1 LAAPVTI
8 PSLAS
13 YFKELGVGNGWEM
26 AFVVIGGL
34 GFIWMAFW
42 VFMYSKPN
50 QSKHVNKAELVYIE
64 QDNETEEAPKKD
76 AHGEELKMSFAQ
88 CFKYKQTWAFAFGKF
103 MTDGVWWFF
112 LFWTPAY
119 ISDVYHLPSDNPT
132 AQLLIFV
139 LYAITMLSIVGGWL
153 PTFFVDKKGMNPYAG
168 RMRAMLIFAFF
179 PLLALF
185 AQPLGEYSYWFPVII
200 IGIAGAAHQAWSANI
215 FSTVGDMF
223 PKTAIATITGIGG
236 MVSVHSL
243 LIKVPVC
250 SSLLP
255 EIQT

>member
-1 LAAPVTI
+1 
-8 PSLAS
+8 
-13 YFKELGVGNGWEM
+13 
-26 AFVVIGGL
+26 
-34 GFIWMAFW
+34 
-42 VFMYSKPN
+42 
-50 QSKHVNKAELVYIE
+50 
-64 QDNETEEAPKKD
+64 
-76 AHGEELKMSFAQ
+76 
-88 CFKYKQTWAFAFGKF
+88 

-236 MVSVHSL
+236 MAGGVGSF
-243 LIKVPVC
+243 LINKGSGMLFTFAGDTNMTFMGFSGKPAGYFIIFCICAVAYLIGWIVMKTLVPKYKPIV
-250 SSLLP
+250 L
-255 EIQT
+255 E